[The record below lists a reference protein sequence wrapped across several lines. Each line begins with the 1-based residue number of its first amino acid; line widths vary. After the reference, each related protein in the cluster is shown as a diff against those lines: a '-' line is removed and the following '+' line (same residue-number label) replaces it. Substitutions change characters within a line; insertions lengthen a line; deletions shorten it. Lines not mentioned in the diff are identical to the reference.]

1 MHRRLHFGCDCVLLS
16 AKAVA
21 GQTKMN
27 HQIFL
32 SHGCAVLKSAS
43 LHSGI
48 HAHLAHQ
55 WTFSLNHEP
64 FRLWLDGHWQHLSQV
79 FIPSQTPHQ
88 FADQTGEFLTLLIDA
103 DCTLQYQTQLQQLL
117 QQFFAGNIAGPKVP
131 ATVPPPI
138 AEFLQA
144 LSTLRQ
150 ISDERI
156 RQALQLIQAAD
167 HEPDWSAAGLAA
179 AVALSPGR
187 FLHLFKTQ
195 TGVPLR
201 KYLRWQKLLRVFRL
215 LAAPNRP
222 AFTELALQAGFYD
235 AAHLANEIRQSFGLA
250 LSDIVHNSQ
259 FFQDES
265 HLKTL

>member
-1 MHRRLHFGCDCVLLS
+1 
-16 AKAVA
+16 
-21 GQTKMN
+21 MN

-55 WTFSLNHEP
+55 WTLSLDGQVFS
-64 FRLWLDGHWQHLSQV
+64 LWLDEQWQQKTQV

-88 FADQTGEFLTLLIDA
+88 FAEQRGEFLTLLIDA
-103 DCTLQYQTQLQQLL
+103 DCTVQFQTQLQQLL
-117 QQFFAGNIAGPKVP
+117 QQYFAGSGAAPDAESVAALVP
-131 ATVPPPI
+131 
-138 AEFLQA
+138 EFVQA
-144 LSTLRQ
+144 LAALRH

-156 RQALQLIQAAD
+156 RQALLLIQAAE
-167 HEPDWSAAGLAA
+167 HEPDWAAGTLAA
-179 AVALSPGR
+179 AVASSPGR
-187 FLHLFKTQ
+187 FLHLFKAQ

-201 KYLRWQKLLRVFRL
+201 KYLRWHKLLRVFRL
-215 LAAPNRP
+215 LAAPNP
-222 AFTELALQAGFYD
+222 PPFTELALQAGFYD

-259 FFQDES
+259 FFQDQN
-265 HLKTL
+265 HNNTL